1 MEKTMTLN
9 LRVNPT
15 VKQQAEDV
23 LKQLGIPMATA
34 IDMYLRQITL
44 TGGIPFSLS
53 LPKAP
58 AALNADTMTDDQ
70 LHAALQVGIKEIQ
83 NGDTVDAAS
92 AFTVQGTAQMKQ
104 YDVKISRMALS
115 DMEQIYSYIADR
127 LLEPDTAMGQYNRI
141 AEAIQ
146 SLNILPERC
155 ALVES
160 EPERTQ
166 GLRQMLVDNYSV
178 FYIVGGDAV
187 SVARVLYS
195 ASDLVRRL
203 RRMK

>member
-1 MEKTMTLN
+1 
-9 LRVNPT
+9 
-15 VKQQAEDV
+15 
-23 LKQLGIPMATA
+23 
-34 IDMYLRQITL
+34 
-44 TGGIPFSLS
+44 
-53 LPKAP
+53 
-58 AALNADTMTDDQ
+58 
-70 LHAALQVGIKEIQ
+70 
-83 NGDTVDAAS
+83 
-92 AFTVQGTAQMKQ
+92 MKQ

-127 LLEPDTAMGQYNRI
+127 LLESDTAMRQYDRI

-178 FYIVGGDAV
+178 FYIVSEDAV

-203 RRMK
+203 RKMKYPSKARFVNVRLMPRKTVSPWSSTTLTVPFPPKPITARTSSR

>member
-1 MEKTMTLN
+1 
-9 LRVNPT
+9 
-15 VKQQAEDV
+15 
-23 LKQLGIPMATA
+23 
-34 IDMYLRQITL
+34 
-44 TGGIPFSLS
+44 
-53 LPKAP
+53 
-58 AALNADTMTDDQ
+58 
-70 LHAALQVGIKEIQ
+70 
-83 NGDTVDAAS
+83 
-92 AFTVQGTAQMKQ
+92 MKQ
-104 YDVKISRMALS
+104 YDVKISHAALS

-127 LLEPDTAMGQYNRI
+127 LLKSDTAMRQYDRI

-166 GLRQMLVDNYSV
+166 VLRQMLVDNYSV
-178 FYIVGGDAV
+178 FYIVSEDAV

>member
-1 MEKTMTLN
+1 
-9 LRVNPT
+9 
-15 VKQQAEDV
+15 
-23 LKQLGIPMATA
+23 
-34 IDMYLRQITL
+34 
-44 TGGIPFSLS
+44 
-53 LPKAP
+53 
-58 AALNADTMTDDQ
+58 
-70 LHAALQVGIKEIQ
+70 
-83 NGDTVDAAS
+83 
-92 AFTVQGTAQMKQ
+92 MKQ
-104 YDVKISRMALS
+104 YDVKISHAALS

-127 LLEPDTAMGQYNRI
+127 LLEPDTAMGQY
-141 AEAIQ
+141 Q

-178 FYIVGGDAV
+178 FYIVGEDTV

>member
-1 MEKTMTLN
+1 
-9 LRVNPT
+9 
-15 VKQQAEDV
+15 
-23 LKQLGIPMATA
+23 
-34 IDMYLRQITL
+34 
-44 TGGIPFSLS
+44 
-53 LPKAP
+53 
-58 AALNADTMTDDQ
+58 
-70 LHAALQVGIKEIQ
+70 
-83 NGDTVDAAS
+83 
-92 AFTVQGTAQMKQ
+92 MKQ

-127 LLEPDTAMGQYNRI
+127 LLEPDTAMRQYNRI

-146 SLNILPERC
+146 SLNVLPERC

-160 EPERTQ
+160 EPEHTQ

-178 FYIVGGDAV
+178 FYIVGEDAV

-203 RRMK
+203 RRLK

>member
-1 MEKTMTLN
+1 
-9 LRVNPT
+9 
-15 VKQQAEDV
+15 
-23 LKQLGIPMATA
+23 
-34 IDMYLRQITL
+34 
-44 TGGIPFSLS
+44 
-53 LPKAP
+53 
-58 AALNADTMTDDQ
+58 
-70 LHAALQVGIKEIQ
+70 
-83 NGDTVDAAS
+83 
-92 AFTVQGTAQMKQ
+92 MKQ
-104 YDVKISRMALS
+104 YDVKISHAALS

-178 FYIVGGDAV
+178 FYVVSEDAV
-187 SVARVLYS
+187 SVFCVSLTPNTIPKRCTLHKCTNLLPNGMPAT
-195 ASDLVRRL
+195 ASTPVPI
-203 RRMK
+203 

>member
-1 MEKTMTLN
+1 
-9 LRVNPT
+9 
-15 VKQQAEDV
+15 
-23 LKQLGIPMATA
+23 
-34 IDMYLRQITL
+34 
-44 TGGIPFSLS
+44 
-53 LPKAP
+53 
-58 AALNADTMTDDQ
+58 
-70 LHAALQVGIKEIQ
+70 
-83 NGDTVDAAS
+83 
-92 AFTVQGTAQMKQ
+92 MKQ
-104 YDVKISRMALS
+104 YDVKISRAALS
-115 DMEQIYSYIADR
+115 DMEQIYNYIADR

-178 FYIVGGDAV
+178 FYIVGEDTV

-203 RRMK
+203 LLNHRISNGASHLLLIFPSFTQNTSKLPNILLQQG

>member
-1 MEKTMTLN
+1 
-9 LRVNPT
+9 
-15 VKQQAEDV
+15 
-23 LKQLGIPMATA
+23 
-34 IDMYLRQITL
+34 
-44 TGGIPFSLS
+44 
-53 LPKAP
+53 
-58 AALNADTMTDDQ
+58 
-70 LHAALQVGIKEIQ
+70 
-83 NGDTVDAAS
+83 
-92 AFTVQGTAQMKQ
+92 MKQ
-104 YDVKISRMALS
+104 YDVKISYAALS

-127 LLEPDTAMGQYNRI
+127 LLEPDTAMGQYRI

>member
-1 MEKTMTLN
+1 
-9 LRVNPT
+9 
-15 VKQQAEDV
+15 
-23 LKQLGIPMATA
+23 
-34 IDMYLRQITL
+34 
-44 TGGIPFSLS
+44 
-53 LPKAP
+53 
-58 AALNADTMTDDQ
+58 
-70 LHAALQVGIKEIQ
+70 
-83 NGDTVDAAS
+83 
-92 AFTVQGTAQMKQ
+92 MKQ
-104 YDVKISRMALS
+104 YDVKISHAALS

-127 LLEPDTAMGQYNRI
+127 LL
-141 AEAIQ
+141 
-146 SLNILPERC
+146 ERC

-178 FYIVGGDAV
+178 FYIVGEDTV

>member
-1 MEKTMTLN
+1 
-9 LRVNPT
+9 
-15 VKQQAEDV
+15 
-23 LKQLGIPMATA
+23 
-34 IDMYLRQITL
+34 
-44 TGGIPFSLS
+44 
-53 LPKAP
+53 
-58 AALNADTMTDDQ
+58 
-70 LHAALQVGIKEIQ
+70 
-83 NGDTVDAAS
+83 
-92 AFTVQGTAQMKQ
+92 MKQ
-104 YDVKISRMALS
+104 YDVKISHTALS

-178 FYIVGGDAV
+178 FYIAV
-187 SVARVLYS
+187 SYTHLEQVLKIARLFNVSTDFCGRGCWFLP
-195 ASDLVRRL
+195 AENP
-203 RRMK
+203 

>member
-1 MEKTMTLN
+1 MKQHLQLAFVQSVDFSLFTAVFVELQRKIRYNKSEVITMEKTMTLN

-53 LPKAP
+53 LPKSP

-92 AFTVQGTAQMKQ
+92 AFAQF
-104 YDVKISRMALS
+104 R
-115 DMEQIYSYIADR
+115 EQHR
-127 LLEPDTAMGQYNRI
+127 
-141 AEAIQ
+141 
-146 SLNILPERC
+146 
-155 ALVES
+155 
-160 EPERTQ
+160 
-166 GLRQMLVDNYSV
+166 
-178 FYIVGGDAV
+178 
-187 SVARVLYS
+187 
-195 ASDLVRRL
+195 
-203 RRMK
+203 

>member
-1 MEKTMTLN
+1 
-9 LRVNPT
+9 
-15 VKQQAEDV
+15 
-23 LKQLGIPMATA
+23 
-34 IDMYLRQITL
+34 
-44 TGGIPFSLS
+44 
-53 LPKAP
+53 
-58 AALNADTMTDDQ
+58 
-70 LHAALQVGIKEIQ
+70 
-83 NGDTVDAAS
+83 
-92 AFTVQGTAQMKQ
+92 MKQ
-104 YDVKISRMALS
+104 YDVKISHEALS

-155 ALVES
+155 ALVGS

-178 FYIVGGDAV
+178 FYIVGEDAV

>member
-1 MEKTMTLN
+1 
-9 LRVNPT
+9 
-15 VKQQAEDV
+15 
-23 LKQLGIPMATA
+23 
-34 IDMYLRQITL
+34 
-44 TGGIPFSLS
+44 
-53 LPKAP
+53 
-58 AALNADTMTDDQ
+58 
-70 LHAALQVGIKEIQ
+70 
-83 NGDTVDAAS
+83 
-92 AFTVQGTAQMKQ
+92 MKQ
-104 YDVKISRMALS
+104 YDVKISHAALS

-178 FYIVGGDAV
+178 FYIVGEDAV

-203 RRMK
+203 RLSLIHISCGWRSRCRTFWHSVPALGYRSC

>member
-1 MEKTMTLN
+1 
-9 LRVNPT
+9 
-15 VKQQAEDV
+15 
-23 LKQLGIPMATA
+23 
-34 IDMYLRQITL
+34 
-44 TGGIPFSLS
+44 
-53 LPKAP
+53 
-58 AALNADTMTDDQ
+58 
-70 LHAALQVGIKEIQ
+70 
-83 NGDTVDAAS
+83 
-92 AFTVQGTAQMKQ
+92 MKQ
-104 YDVKISRMALS
+104 YDVKISHAALS

-187 SVARVLYS
+187 SVALHRGRGCRVGGPCS
-195 ASDLVRRL
+195 VQCIRPCAPPAENEV
-203 RRMK
+203 KGVFA